1 MSRISDEKLFA
12 LLIGMPSIYLYLS
25 GLAQLISICTI
36 LKNLVY
42 PLAYLL
48 GITALIRTINKRN
61 NFLFIIMTTIPV
73 FLTIIINKNI
83 VKYLIDTQSIQG
95 ILTSDLVNL
104 YLVAF
109 PSFFIAKNIKD
120 SNLLFKELYQIG
132 KLIVSLFCIT
142 FFLIVFIYRLTFDY
156 MNITYGVIPWLFF
169 ICGFSICYKKRI
181 TLLLSGISI
190 FFILISGCRGAAIIT
205 LIFMILLYLSSL
217 FNNFTIKK
225 LILFIFLIVIGI
237 IVLINFDSIISTL
250 YYSLKGIGFNSRTLE
265 LYLGQGYEKTLNHY
279 SDRAVLQIPLI
290 KQFNLIGHGIYSDRL
305 ILGGVY
311 AHNLFVEWIYDFGLF
326 IGSLLSI
333 YFIWNVL
340 SKCWI
345 VFRTDIMSLKIILA
359 SCISVILCK
368 YMVSSSYL
376 HAPEFWYLLG
386 LIINKKMY
394 FDNILKRE
402 NLKERD

>member
-1 MSRISDEKLFA
+1 MT
-12 LLIGMPSIYLYLS
+12 LS
-25 GLAQLISICTI
+25 
-36 LKNLVY
+36 
-42 PLAYLL
+42 
-48 GITALIRTINKRN
+48 
-61 NFLFIIMTTIPV
+61 
-73 FLTIIINKNI
+73 
-83 VKYLIDTQSIQG
+83 
-95 ILTSDLVNL
+95 
-104 YLVAF
+104 
-109 PSFFIAKNIKD
+109 
-120 SNLLFKELYQIG
+120 
-132 KLIVSLFCIT
+132 
-142 FFLIVFIYRLTFDY
+142 
-156 MNITYGVIPWLFF
+156 
-169 ICGFSICYKKRI
+169 
-181 TLLLSGISI
+181 
-190 FFILISGCRGAAIIT
+190 
-205 LIFMILLYLSSL
+205 
-217 FNNFTIKK
+217 
-225 LILFIFLIVIGI
+225 

-250 YYSLKGIGFNSRTLE
+250 YYSLKGVGFNSRTLE

-311 AHNLFVEWIYDFGLF
+311 AHNLFVEWIYDFGLI

-376 HAPEFWYLLG
+376 HSPEFWYLLG
-386 LIINKKMY
+386 LIINKKMC
-394 FDNILKRE
+394 FGNILKRE